1 MARLVALAA
10 CLGLAAVAGQ
20 TTVAISV
27 SGGQTGTAPYYT
39 FSPALPA
46 VFEAGTT
53 YVFTA
58 AGIGTN
64 HPFRVGT
71 ARGTTPAW
79 VTGTTTG
86 VTGTGGSLTVAIP
99 SGYAGSNVVLY
110 CDTHTAMTL
119 TEIVRAIPTGAS
131 CTGNTLD
138 QHWVLGAYS
147 QTCIDACA
155 AVGRTC
161 VPDTD
166 QVTTE
171 TCVYEIS
178 NLPSVDRPCVTYQG
192 TPGPINP
199 AIYDNA
205 GSTWDVCHYYTG
217 SNTHVDCDTTATS
230 AASGRLCPCIPD
242 SPPPSLP
249 PPSPPPPSPP
259 PPSPS
264 PPPPSPPPPSPP
276 PPLPPPPPAS
286 PPATPPLCPVVDATC
301 TTQVT
306 EAAATAACAG
316 NPLCFAVS
324 TLDNDAATGCGTYAL
339 VGTPNQNALDAGRTV
354 DEGPGATCEDQGMN
368 TLDSEAACKFYADNT
383 PGTSWAAAVEFGSNS
398 KAAPHCFI
406 YWTYASGS
414 NPADGKVYYNEGAD
428 THTCDATGNLDV
440 SAGCVCCA
448 GDRYRYESCLCPSP
462 PASPP
467 PPLRP
472 LGDTAVCI
480 KGDSPLFASQ
490 ADADAHSPNGT
501 STATSWDLGNGVSYW
516 KPDGYPW
523 ATSTGGD
530 TCLEG
535 TTTELIPIHLLP
547 KQTCGGGALTFAE
560 KYPHATATE
569 AANACTLHG
578 CGGGLAPA
586 SALNSSWYAWTGNG
600 ASNNRPTSVQ
610 EQCYAAWYINDIGFI
625 GDNNIV
631 HAHEQLF
638 FMHNPSAGCG
648 SQGLNHWDNNP
659 VDSAAA
665 CLGCD
670 YHSETCPSPPPTSPP
685 PPASPPPPEPPTL
698 PPPATPS
705 IAESTSSLAT
715 IGIVGGGLLGALLL
729 AFVLV
734 VVCAAPLAAMS
745 SKIDCDTPP
754 ERNTEAYELWLRQC
768 ERRSRRDAVPLIRS

>member
-1 MARLVALAA
+1 MITRESYAYLQRDATRLATAMPCACNAWSRFVVLAA
-10 CLGLAAVAGQ
+10 CVGLVDGQACPSDVLEEYWLAG
-20 TTVAISV
+20 
-27 SGGQTGTAPYYT
+27 AP
-39 FSPALPA
+39 
-46 VFEAGTT
+46 EQ
-53 YVFTA
+53 
-58 AGIGTN
+58 
-64 HPFRVGT
+64 
-71 ARGTTPAW
+71 
-79 VTGTTTG
+79 
-86 VTGTGGSLTVAIP
+86 
-99 SGYAGSNVVLY
+99 
-110 CDTHTAMTL
+110 
-119 TEIVRAIPTGAS
+119 S
-131 CTGNTLD
+131 CT
-138 QHWVLGAYS
+138 
-147 QTCIDACA
+147 DACA
-155 AVGRTC
+155 ADGRTC
-161 VPDTD
+161 VADAALPTSADCFED
-166 QVTTE
+166 LSSLPHIDIACDSHAGV
-171 TCVYEIS
+171 S
-178 NLPSVDRPCVTYQG
+178 PSVVPGALQ
-192 TPGPINP
+192 TPTPNYLTQLGETGCYHLSPSASP
-199 AIYDNA
+199 AWTFSCDKDIA
-205 GSTWDVCHYYTG
+205 GYP
-217 SNTHVDCDTTATS
+217 AFR
-230 AASGRLCPCIPD
+230 RLCPCTHY
-242 SPPPSLP
+242 

-306 EAAATAACAG
+306 EANATAACAG

-354 DEGPGATCEDQGMN
+354 DEGPGATCEVQGMT

-383 PGTSWAAAVEFGSNS
+383 PGTSWVAALTFGSTA

-406 YWTYASGS
+406 YWTDASVP
-414 NPADGKVYYNEGAD
+414 NANNGKVYYNKGDD
-428 THTCDATGNLDV
+428 THTCDATGNLDR